1 MNFVTT
7 IQADSIVIRVPPRFD
22 FRFMGEFRIHMET
35 AIDDGQ
41 GSELVV
47 DLSDTTYVDSSAMG
61 MLLVLRDRARAK
73 GKYVVIARAE
83 GVVKTAL
90 QRAKFEQIFDFR

>member
-7 IQADSIVIRVPPRFD
+7 TQADSTVIRVPPRFD
-22 FRFMGEFRIHMET
+22 FRFMGEFRTHMQA
-35 AIDDGQ
+35 AIDDGS

-47 DLSDTTYVDSSAMG
+47 DLTDAIYLDSSALG

-83 GVVKTAL
+83 GMVKAAL
-90 QRAKFEQIFDFR
+90 QRAKFEKIFDLR

>member
-7 IQADSIVIRVPPRFD
+7 MQADSIVIRVPPRFD
-22 FRFMGEFRIHMET
+22 FRFMGEFRTHMQA
-35 AIDDGQ
+35 AIEDGH
-41 GSELVV
+41 GAELVV
-47 DLSDTTYVDSSAMG
+47 DLTDATYLDSSALG

-73 GKYVVIARAE
+73 GKYVVIARAA

-90 QRAKFEQIFDFR
+90 QRAKFDEIFDFR